1 MQRFLLP
8 KRGCKRQR
16 SLCTCQ
22 RLCTV
27 LLHSCY
33 PWRTAQKDIY
43 LFLLDPSSPLQ
54 KGTCW
59 KQQRWDCSA
68 PWGAPC
74 PRTHHPKGNTA
85 HLAEAF
91 CSFPATVCP
100 RTQREDH
107 HETLRGVPQ
116 FGAFLI
122 SSWGGWFHF
131 KVVFPHRC
139 TAAWFWSFLC
149 FISISSP
156 QCYQFGHRRAGP
168 AAFRDPSR
176 CLCYRQSW
184 GMLVRACSTC
194 ECLLGSWT
202 ARELSA
208 RQSLEKIVSERAP
221 LLFIDVDSKCWKL
234 LEEWDNP
241 SEGF

>member
-107 HETLRGVPQ
+107 HETLLGVPQ
-116 FGAFLI
+116 FGALFNLLLRRM
-122 SSWGGWFHF
+122 
-131 KVVFPHRC
+131 V
-139 TAAWFWSFLC
+139 SFQGC
-149 FISISSP
+149 VSSP
-156 QCYQFGHRRAGP
+156 KYCCLVLVFF
-168 AAFRDPSR
+168 AF
-176 CLCYRQSW
+176 
-184 GMLVRACSTC
+184 
-194 ECLLGSWT
+194 
-202 ARELSA
+202 
-208 RQSLEKIVSERAP
+208 
-221 LLFIDVDSKCWKL
+221 F
-234 LEEWDNP
+234 
-241 SEGF
+241 